1 MSDPS
6 SVVSA
11 QSSRAA
17 SGTVSRALNDLVA
30 QAIGSVSAADD
41 PELDALVARVKTDF
55 GAALVGI
62 ILYGSYS
69 RGERDSL
76 TDLYILI
83 DDYAHSG
90 LAFWHGLLNRVL
102 PPNVY
107 QLELDTGLRCK
118 YALLPLAQF
127 QRCVQQDFHSYFWAR
142 FAQPVRLLYARDQR
156 SRKAIVDAASD
167 AVRQFH
173 REVARV
179 TSGAVAAQAFW
190 QRGLGLTYGC
200 ELRAESGKRAVDLAA
215 ANVDHFLQLT
225 AAVAAENDWPV
236 SGEDITVRFPSIEL
250 ASGERRWRLRRWWGK
265 ALSVL
270 RLLKA
275 SATFNNGFE
284 YLLWKIERHSGIYVE
299 PSPLAQK
306 LPLLFGWPTF
316 FKLYRL
322 GAFR

>member
-1 MSDPS
+1 MSDSVAESSPS
-6 SVVSA
+6 SNKTA
-11 QSSRAA
+11 Q
-17 SGTVSRALNDLVA
+17 GLPDLVA
-30 QAIGSVSAADD
+30 QAIGSESADND
-41 PELDALVARVKTDF
+41 PELDALVARVQKDF
-55 GAALVGI
+55 GNALVGI

-83 DDYAHSG
+83 DDFAGTG
-90 LAFWHGLLNRVL
+90 LPFWHGLLNRLL

-107 QLELDTGLRCK
+107 QLELESGMRCK
-118 YALLPLAQF
+118 YALLPLTQF

-156 SRKAIVDAASD
+156 SRQAIVDAASD

-179 TSGAVAAQAFW
+179 TSGTLATQAFW
-190 QRGLGLTYGC
+190 QTGLALTYGC
-200 ELRAESGKRAVDLAA
+200 ELRAESGRRAGDLAA
-215 ANVDHFLQLT
+215 ANADYFLQLT
-225 AAVAAENDWPV
+225 AAYAEERDWPV
-236 SGEDITVRFPSIEL
+236 GGADVTVRFPRVDL
-250 ASGERRWRLRRWWGK
+250 ASGQRRWRLRRWWGK
-265 ALSVL
+265 FLSVL

-275 SATFNNGFE
+275 SATFNNGFA

-306 LPLLFGWPTF
+306 LPLLFGWSTF